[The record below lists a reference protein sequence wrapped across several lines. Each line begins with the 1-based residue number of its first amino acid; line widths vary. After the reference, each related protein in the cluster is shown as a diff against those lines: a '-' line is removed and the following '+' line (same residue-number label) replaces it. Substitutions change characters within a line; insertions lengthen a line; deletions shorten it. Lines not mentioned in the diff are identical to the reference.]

1 MCDAGQVGEKGLSLS
16 KGELDRYSRQIVLR
30 NFGVQGQLK
39 VKSARVCI
47 VGVGGLGSASS
58 LQLAG
63 IGVGYLRIID
73 RDVVDLTNLQRQLIY
88 SVSSIGYPK
97 VEAAAKK
104 LNDLN
109 PAVKVDPIATSIGE
123 DNAESLLKGVDVVVD
138 ALDRF
143 GPRFAVNKACIKLK
157 IPYIFGGAVETYG
170 NATTIIPGETP
181 CLECLFHNAD
191 DSEVPT
197 CERVGVIPPII
208 NIIASIQVS
217 ETLRLIL
224 KEKPMLANKI
234 IYCDLTSMSFDVF
247 NVARREECSV
257 CGTATISPERAG
269 TKSSALEQKRGSVS
283 ELCGKESFMVTP
295 NQEVSIKVGDAGKI
309 LAKKYKVKIVSNYGV
324 TLNVSDKVSVSLM
337 KGGNMLIK
345 GVESADKAQQIYDD
359 IMKLVDATT

>member
-1 MCDAGQVGEKGLSLS
+1 MSLS
-16 KGELDRYSRQIVLR
+16 KEELDRYSRQIVLR
-30 NFGVQGQLK
+30 DFGVEGQLK

-47 VGVGGLGSASS
+47 VGVGGLGSVSS

-88 SVSSIGYPK
+88 NVSSIGYPK

-109 PAVKVDPIATSIGE
+109 PGVKVDPIATSLGE

-143 GPRFAVNKACIKLK
+143 SPRFAVNRACVKLG
-157 IPYIFGGAVETYG
+157 IPYIFGGAIETYG

-191 DSEVPT
+191 DSGVPT
-197 CERVGVIPPII
+197 CERVGVVPPII
-208 NIIASIQVS
+208 NIIASIQVN

-234 IYCDLTSMSFDVF
+234 IYCDLSSMSFDVF
-247 NVARREECSV
+247 NVARREECSI
-257 CGTATISPERAG
+257 CGTETTSPQQAK
-269 TKSSALEQKRGSVS
+269 TKSRKLEEKGGSVS

-295 NQEVSIKVGDAGKI
+295 NQEVTINVGDAGKI
-309 LAKKYKVKIVSNYGV
+309 LAEKYKVRIVSSYGV
-324 TLNVSDKVSVSLM
+324 TLNVNEKISVSLM

-345 GVESADKAQQIYDD
+345 GTESADKAQQIYNE
-359 IMKLVDATT
+359 IMRLIEATA